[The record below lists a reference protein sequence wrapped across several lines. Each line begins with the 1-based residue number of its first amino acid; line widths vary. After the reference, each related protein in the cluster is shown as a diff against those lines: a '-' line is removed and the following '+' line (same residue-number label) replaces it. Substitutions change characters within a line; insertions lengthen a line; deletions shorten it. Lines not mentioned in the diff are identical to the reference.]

1 MKPPFLRVILLL
13 ALAIF
18 FHGCEDAA
26 RNDYKAAVEA
36 GDFDQAYSILNDYH
50 GKMVKAI
57 SGCANTQR
65 DLDDPILHV
74 RDEYKQSYYKALL
87 AYFDAFDYIYKAEI
101 RLVLTTMEARAAA
114 DKITFLLSEIP
125 VDGTKYPKGEYD
137 NLNSTEDRNTEY
149 YTFFHTYQTW
159 SQHFNGLC
167 DTVLMLAINRK
178 NKVMAQQVLLHYA
191 DNVTVTH
198 NGDSDFIDYTRTD
211 ALEAQ
216 KKYNDAVKMGLFN

>member
-1 MKPPFLRVILLL
+1 MKPLFFRVILLM

-50 GKMVKAI
+50 GKMMEGI
-57 SGCANTQR
+57 SKCNYSKMYDR
-65 DLDDPILHV
+65 IDSDNKH
-74 RDEYKQSYYKALL
+74 SYQKALL
-87 AYFDAFDYIYKAEI
+87 AYFEAFDYIYKAEI
-101 RLVLTTMEARAAA
+101 RLVLTTMDAQESA

-137 NLNSTEDRNTEY
+137 HFYSTNENRTEY
-149 YTFFHTYQTW
+149 YTFYHTYTTW
-159 SQHFNGLC
+159 VQHFNGLC

-216 KKYNDAVKMGLFN
+216 KKYNDAVKMGMFK